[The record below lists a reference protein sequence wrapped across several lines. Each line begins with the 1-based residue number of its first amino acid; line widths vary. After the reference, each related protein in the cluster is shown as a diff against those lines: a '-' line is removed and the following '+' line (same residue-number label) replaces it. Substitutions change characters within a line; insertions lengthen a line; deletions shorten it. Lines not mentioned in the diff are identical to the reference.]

1 MTLEFQQAD
10 GQMDSPVQQFR
21 YCAISRSLQSY
32 YTSVPGQAAEVSSGG
47 VTYKSKNIVYVY
59 FSFFSLL
66 LFFCVLFPLKLRTLE
81 VFQLN
86 FLCKTL
92 DIYSFRFSKSEDTS
106 DALVIASNTHTHMQL
121 CIGRMQCKVKFNVC
135 RKRPYPRVR
144 QNERVTISREFN
156 EVYWSCFRLRFL
168 ALDCAGFHFNL
179 GESFIVVSLN
189 IFKIFEH
196 DWSIHDKFL
205 TPQGGGTTRSP
216 KQTRCRL
223 ATCRVGG
230 DYNRSSFFTLD
241 TSWCQLR
248 LWNLVKWWESVQV
261 QRRVQKALAQELT
274 FSDLSDL
281 SEMWCS
287 QD

>member
-106 DALVIASNTHTHMQL
+106 DALVIASNTHTHTHTHTYAALYWEDAMQS
-121 CIGRMQCKVKFNVC
+121 
-135 RKRPYPRVR
+135 
-144 QNERVTISREFN
+144 E
-156 EVYWSCFRLRFL
+156 
-168 ALDCAGFHFNL
+168 
-179 GESFIVVSLN
+179 
-189 IFKIFEH
+189 
-196 DWSIHDKFL
+196 
-205 TPQGGGTTRSP
+205 
-216 KQTRCRL
+216 
-223 ATCRVGG
+223 
-230 DYNRSSFFTLD
+230 
-241 TSWCQLR
+241 
-248 LWNLVKWWESVQV
+248 V
-261 QRRVQKALAQELT
+261 QRLQEEAI
-274 FSDLSDL
+274 SKGPSK
-281 SEMWCS
+281 
-287 QD
+287 